1 MIIAGENAPVNGART
16 RRDKTYS
23 GKFWWRFAQN
33 CNENK
38 KTGIHIILKSPET
51 GFSFFEN
58 RFRWTEKYRPPRTR
72 FSQNCLTFEIM
83 TPPEG
88 RGVESHRLR
97 KWKHRWYLIPTDWM
111 STVFFLLIPHLSG
124 FWWTFNFDIWAL
136 FQKTPKT
143 DTKRYITSIFEPLG
157 SNITHISYPIIQSKV
172 KVLRLHSSTF
182 SFRSLLISAES
193 PLRSTSR

>member
-1 MIIAGENAPVNGART
+1 M
-16 RRDKTYS
+16 KTKKPGYIS
-23 GKFWWRFAQN
+23 FWKVRKRAF
-33 CNENK
+33 
-38 KTGIHIILKSPET
+38 L
-51 GFSFFEN
+51 FFEN

-88 RGVESHRLR
+88 RGFESHRLR
-97 KWKHRWYLIPTDWM
+97 KWKHRWYLIPTGWM
-111 STVFFLLIPHLSG
+111 SMVFFLLIPHLSG
-124 FWWTFNFDIWAL
+124 FWGTFDFDIWAL

-143 DTKRYITSIFEPLG
+143 DTKRYITSLFEPLG